1 MKHFLATALYL
12 ILIIPAFPQSIFV
25 QTGGTI
31 HTQTGATVTLQNINL
46 VNNGT
51 ITDNGTFIFN
61 GGSLQSISGSGTT
74 TFNNLTIANSAGV
87 ELGQNININ
96 NQLLFSS
103 GLFNIKNYT
112 VLLGPAATLSGES
125 ETNRII
131 GIAGGYIEITVPVA
145 ASATVNPGNLGL
157 TLTPSAD
164 MGNVTI
170 RRGHDAQT
178 ITPASRPSVERYFD
192 ILPTNNSALNAT
204 LTFNYF
210 DAELNSRN
218 ESLLSFWTSPDN
230 TTWTAANFSNKNTA
244 TNFVQL
250 SGVNT
255 FPKRWTL
262 TDQQFATGIFEIT
275 GNSDVLKLWPN
286 PATKYVPVYLQVSA
300 NKKANAVVLIVD
312 ASGRTVSIQAVSLIH
327 GVNTIQLTK
336 VPLAKGNYTVV
347 LKAEDGSSSTIRF
360 IQH

>member
-1 MKHFLATALYL
+1 MKHFLATALYSV
-12 ILIIPAFPQSIFV
+12 ILIPAFSQSIFV

-31 HTQTGATVTLQNINL
+31 HTQTGAIVTLQNINL

-61 GGSLQSISGSGTT
+61 GSSLQSISGSGTT
-74 TFNNLTIANSAGV
+74 TFNNLTISNSAGV
-87 ELGQNININ
+87 ELGKNISIN
-96 NQLLFSS
+96 NQLLFTA
-103 GLFNIKNYT
+103 GLFNIKNHT
-112 VLLGPAATLSGES
+112 VLMGPAATVSGES
-125 ETNRII
+125 ETNRIT

-157 TLTPSAD
+157 TITPSAD
-164 MGNVTI
+164 MGNVTV

-178 ITPASRPSVERYFD
+178 ITPASRPSIERYFD
-192 ILPTNNSALNAT
+192 IIPTNNSALNAT
-204 LTFNYF
+204 VTFNYF

-218 ESLLSFWTSPDN
+218 EPLLSFWNSPDN
-230 TTWTAANFSNKNTA
+230 TTWTAANFSNRNTA

-250 SGVNT
+250 TAVNT

-275 GNSDVLKLWPN
+275 GNSNVLKLWPN

-300 NKKANAVVLIVD
+300 NKKAKAVVMIVD
-312 ASGRTVSIQAVSLIH
+312 ASGRTVSMQAISLLN
-327 GVNTIQLTK
+327 GVNTIQINQT
-336 VPLAKGNYTVV
+336 PLAKGNYTLL
-347 LKAEDGSSSTIRF
+347 LKAEDGSSSTINF
-360 IQH
+360 IQL